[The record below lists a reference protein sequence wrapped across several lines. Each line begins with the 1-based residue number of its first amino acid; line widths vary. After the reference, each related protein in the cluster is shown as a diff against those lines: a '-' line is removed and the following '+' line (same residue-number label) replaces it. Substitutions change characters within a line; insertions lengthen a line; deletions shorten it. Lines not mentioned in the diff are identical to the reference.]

1 MGNNKASKIPS
12 FEKRATGIMRD
23 LIAASK
29 SSLNRQL
36 AIEVM
41 MDAMLAR
48 VPREVLPGLLEEYEA
63 GCDRLATHLPP
74 TMQEP
79 ALWAHWS
86 DAISKRQQ
94 QLQLQQ
100 KAPRPR
106 TD

>member
-1 MGNNKASKIPS
+1 MGNDKASKTPS

-36 AIEVM
+36 AIEAM

-48 VPREVLPGLLEEYEA
+48 VPREALPGLLEEYEA
-63 GCDRLATHLPP
+63 GCDRLAARLPP
-74 TMQEP
+74 AMQEP
-79 ALWAHWS
+79 ALWEHWS
-86 DAISKRQQ
+86 DAISAR
-94 QLQLQQ
+94 QLQLQPQQ
-100 KAPRPR
+100 KAPRLR

>member
-1 MGNNKASKIPS
+1 MGNNKASKTPS

-63 GCDRLATHLPP
+63 GCDRLATRLPP

-79 ALWAHWS
+79 ALWEHWS
-86 DAISKRQQ
+86 DAISTRQK
-94 QLQLQQ
+94 QLQPQQ
-100 KAPRPR
+100 KAPRLR
-106 TD
+106 AD